1 VPARLLVKQHN
12 AVVDRPA
19 DQLSELRGEHP
30 CWLDIT
36 NPQSDEFTLVAD
48 ELGLHPLA
56 VEDAQHGH
64 QRPKIDQYETHYFI
78 VFYALESPSPGVLN
92 YHEVAIFVAHNAI
105 VTVHEGD
112 FSARRLVEKR
122 FVEGRLPTSGLLLH
136 ALLDTMVDQYFEVVD
151 QFGERIEL
159 LEQFVAEETGP
170 NLHRAHAPLREL
182 FLVKR
187 DLLQLR
193 KTIAPERDV
202 LQVLV
207 RGDIRELRETG
218 KRAYF
223 QDVYDHI
230 LRVTDEI
237 DTFRELTSNVIDAYL
252 AAASNRLNEVMK
264 VLTSIATVLLVL
276 TVVTS
281 FFGQNWDFIP
291 YGSVTLFW
299 LSIVVSGIL
308 AVGLTMY
315 FHRRGWL

>member
-1 VPARLLVKQHN
+1 MPARLLAKEEHG
-12 AVVDRPA
+12 VVERPA
-19 DQLSELRGEHP
+19 DQLSELRGAYP
-30 CWLDIT
+30 CWLDI
-36 NPQSDEFTLVAD
+36 SDPASEEVDLVAH
-48 ELGLHPLA
+48 ELELHPLA
-56 VEDAQHGH
+56 VEDARHGH

-78 VFYALESPSPGVLN
+78 VFYALEAPSPGVVN
-92 YHEVAIFVAHNAI
+92 YHEVAIFVVANAI
-105 VTVHEGD
+105 VTVHQGD
-112 FSARRLVEKR
+112 FKARQAVEKR

-136 ALLDTMVDQYFEVVD
+136 ALLDTIVDEYFEVVD
-151 QFGERIEL
+151 QYGERIEL
-159 LEQFVAEETGP
+159 LEQFVAEEAGP
-170 NLHRAHAPLREL
+170 NLHRAHEPLREL

-193 KTIAPERDV
+193 KTIAPEREV

-237 DTFRELTSNVIDAYL
+237 DTFRELSSNVIDAYL
-252 AAASNRLNEVMK
+252 AAASNRLNEVVK

-281 FFGQNWDFIP
+281 FFGQNWEFIP

-299 LSIVVSGIL
+299 LSMGLQVSA
-308 AVGLTMY
+308 AVAITVY
-315 FHRRGWL
+315 FRRRGWL

>member
-1 VPARLLVKQHN
+1 
-12 AVVDRPA
+12 
-19 DQLSELRGEHP
+19 
-30 CWLDIT
+30 
-36 NPQSDEFTLVAD
+36 
-48 ELGLHPLA
+48 
-56 VEDAQHGH
+56 
-64 QRPKIDQYETHYFI
+64 
-78 VFYALESPSPGVLN
+78 
-92 YHEVAIFVAHNAI
+92 
-105 VTVHEGD
+105 
-112 FSARRLVEKR
+112 
-122 FVEGRLPTSGLLLH
+122 
-136 ALLDTMVDQYFEVVD
+136 MVDQYFEVVD

-159 LEQFVAEETGP
+159 LEEFVAEEAGP

-207 RGDIRELRETG
+207 RGDIRELREIG

-264 VLTSIATVLLVL
+264 VLTSLATVLLVL
-276 TVVTS
+276 TVVTG
-281 FFGQNWDFIP
+281 FFGQNWTFIP
-291 YGSVTLFW
+291 YGSLPLFW
-299 LSIVVSGIL
+299 LSMVLTGLI
-308 AVGLTMY
+308 AVGLVMY
-315 FHRRGWL
+315 FRRRGWL